1 MIRVALADD
10 QALVRAGFRVL
21 FDAEVDIEVTGV
33 ASNGREAVELARA
46 QRPQVLLMDIRMP
59 DIDGIEAT
67 RRIVADPALN
77 DVRVLILTT
86 FELDEYIV
94 DALRAGASGFLLKDI
109 EPAELVRAVKVVAA
123 GESLLS
129 PSVTRRLIGEFVNR
143 SGTAVTPSP
152 GLDVLTD
159 REREVLTLVGGGLS
173 NQEIA
178 TELFISIA
186 TARTHVSR
194 AMTKL
199 HARDRAQL
207 VVAAYESRLVT
218 PGQAAPTTGQPLR
231 RSPAG
236 AETHSRTDE

>member
-1 MIRVALADD
+1 VIRVALAED
-10 QALVRAGFRVL
+10 QALVRAGFSVL
-21 FDAEVDIEVTGV
+21 FDAEPGIEVVGV
-33 ASNGREAVELARA
+33 ASDGREAVELARA
-46 QRPQVLLMDIRMP
+46 QRPHVLLMDIRMP
-59 DIDGIEAT
+59 EVDGIEAT
-67 RRIVADPALN
+67 RQIVADPALD

-109 EPAELVRAVKVVAA
+109 EPVELVRAVKVVAA
-123 GESLLS
+123 GDSLLS

-143 SGTAVTPSP
+143 SGTPPTPSP
-152 GLDVLTD
+152 ALDVLTD
-159 REREVLTLVGGGLS
+159 REREVLALVGTGLS
-173 NQEIA
+173 NQEIGA
-178 TELFISIA
+178 ELFISVA

-218 PGQAAPTTGQPLR
+218 PGNPTEQAR
-231 RSPAG
+231 
-236 AETHSRTDE
+236 